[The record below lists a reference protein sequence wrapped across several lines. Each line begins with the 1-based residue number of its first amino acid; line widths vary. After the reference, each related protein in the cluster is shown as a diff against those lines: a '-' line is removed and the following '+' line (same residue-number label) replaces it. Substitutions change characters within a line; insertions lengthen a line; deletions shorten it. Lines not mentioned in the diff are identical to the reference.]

1 MAVIYLP
8 ERLFQVK
15 VFVDSVK
22 IWGTY
27 DDGFHLAYGAMA
39 NAGRNQDSS

>member
-1 MAVIYLP
+1 MKQRKSWKDITEEEKLEYW
-8 ERLFQVK
+8 
-15 VFVDSVK
+15 K